1 VPLSWAHTGAV
12 AVLVGSE
19 RRSIQLHTATPV
31 ISTTDPWL
39 DFIDGFGFV
48 LPKWGISFDKCGG
61 RARRHPSQRDGEAT
75 EILITIG
82 TVDGNPL

>member
-1 VPLSWAHTGAV
+1 VGAHRAV

-48 LPKWGISFDKCGG
+48 LPKWVYPLIMRW
-61 RARRHPSQRDGEAT
+61 RARRHPSQEDGETT

-82 TVDGNPL
+82 TVDSNPL